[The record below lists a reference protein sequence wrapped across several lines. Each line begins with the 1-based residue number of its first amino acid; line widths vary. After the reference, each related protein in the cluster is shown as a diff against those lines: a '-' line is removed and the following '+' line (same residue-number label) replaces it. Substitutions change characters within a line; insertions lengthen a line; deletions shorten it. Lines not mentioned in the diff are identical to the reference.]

1 MAQAQGVLSILEKPA
16 ALFALAFA
24 VRLAW
29 LAFTGVSAPATF
41 HPDSPMFLTL
51 AAGPDWWQGSA
62 DRMPGYTLFLHLT
75 MMPFGADAYWAPIVV
90 QMAIDAAACIAIA
103 RTAEIVRPGAGR
115 YAGLLAAL
123 NPTQIVLAATMLGDT
138 IFVACLAFG
147 FLSLARLWKDDGG
160 PAALGLWLGLALFN
174 RAVVWPF
181 LPVLALGIFSMKRGR
196 RGVRDTVIVLG
207 IVATFAAPMIL
218 RNGFVHGEFALSS
231 QGPIHMA
238 LWWYPLVKEA
248 DDGTP
253 YAQTAARVSS
263 AFASR
268 GGEASA
274 EPFARAAIYRDL
286 AREGLAALPPSAYAK
301 AWIAGSAINLLSP
314 ATLMIPDVM
323 KLPRVGFY
331 ETPGETPLGKI
342 HNFLA
347 ESSTSIYL
355 AWLAGGAL
363 IEWPVRLLG
372 LAGLWLLLR
381 GRVSRAPAIFAI
393 AWIGFILAVQGP
405 VAAAKY
411 RLPIEPIAMALAGIA
426 LTRRDT

>member
-1 MAQAQGVLSILEKPA
+1 MAQAQGVLSVLERPA

-29 LAFTGVSAPATF
+29 LAFVGTDASATF
-41 HPDSPMFLTL
+41 HPDSPMYLAI
-51 AAGPDWWQGSA
+51 AAGPDWWQGSTE
-62 DRMPGYTLFLHLT
+62 RMPGYTIFLRLT
-75 MMPFGADAYWAPIVV
+75 LTPFGPDAYWAPIAA
-90 QMAIDAAACIAIA
+90 QMALDAAACVAVA
-103 RTAEIVRPGAGR
+103 RMAEIVRPGAGR
-115 YAGLLAAL
+115 YVGPLAAL
-123 NPTQIVLAATMLGDT
+123 NPTQIVMSATMLGDT
-138 IFVACLAFG
+138 IFVVCLAFG
-147 FLSLARLWKDDGG
+147 FLSLARFWKGESG
-160 PAALGLWLGLALFN
+160 PAAVGLWLGLALFN

-181 LPVLALGIFSMKRGR
+181 LPVLGFGIFFLRRGR
-196 RGVRDTVIVLG
+196 RGLRDAAIVLG
-207 IVATFAAPMIL
+207 IVSTFAAPMML

-231 QGPIHMA
+231 QGPMHMA

-253 YAQTAARVSS
+253 YARTAARVSA

-286 AREGLAALPPSAYAK
+286 AREGLATLPPSAYAK
-301 AWIAGSAINLLSP
+301 AWIAGSAINLMSP
-314 ATLMIPDVM
+314 ATLMIPGVM

-331 ETPGETPLGKI
+331 DTPGGTPLGKI
-342 HNFLA
+342 RNFLA
-347 ESSTSIYL
+347 ESSTSNYL

-381 GRVSRAPAIFAI
+381 GRGSRAPAIFAI
-393 AWIGFILAVQGP
+393 AWIGFVLAVQGP

-411 RLPIEPIAMALAGIA
+411 RLPIEPVAMALAGAA
-426 LTRRDT
+426 LTRRNA